1 MSFKAHQ
8 TSRVS
13 EQTRGASVR
22 SPWDSLRSLRM
33 FGYYKNQLT
42 DQDHMRLSVSWG
54 CFLCLPGL
62 RQNLRQTST
71 EKKPMT
77 EDRPVTQWF
86 ESHTFMRR
94 LVVWISLWKTFFVFD
109 WINQTK
115 QQQKKLVLWMCQWLS
130 GLNISIWHGQSCFES
145 PLR

>member
-71 EKKPMT
+71 EKKT
-77 EDRPVTQWF
+77 HDRRQTSNSVVW
-86 ESHTFMRR
+86 ESH
-94 LVVWISLWKTFFVFD
+94 LYEEIGGLKSHSEKLSLLLT
-109 WINQTK
+109 
-115 QQQKKLVLWMCQWLS
+115 
-130 GLNISIWHGQSCFES
+130 E
-145 PLR
+145 

>member
-1 MSFKAHQ
+1 
-8 TSRVS
+8 
-13 EQTRGASVR
+13 
-22 SPWDSLRSLRM
+22 M

-94 LVVWISLWKTFFVFD
+94 LVVWNLTLKNFLCFWLNKSDKTT
-109 WINQTK
+109 TK
-115 QQQKKLVLWMCQWLS
+115 KASPVPVAQWS
-130 GLNISIWHGQSCFES
+130 EH
-145 PLR
+145 